1 MTIKTRQYKQSV
13 INEMTKND
21 NKDKTI
27 QTISYQRNDKKK
39 MTIQTI
45 SYQRNEKKTIKTTQY
60 KESVIDE
67 MTRNDNKD
75 KTIRIISNQ

>member
-27 QTISYQRNDKKK
+27 QTINEMTKNDNKDK
-39 MTIQTI
+39 TIQTI
-45 SYQRNEKKTIKTTQY
+45 SYQ
-60 KESVIDE
+60 
-67 MTRNDNKD
+67 
-75 KTIRIISNQ
+75 

>member
-27 QTISYQRNDKKK
+27 QRIIISEMAKNDNKDK
-39 MTIQTI
+39 TIQTI
-45 SYQRNEKKTIKTTQY
+45 SYQGNDKK
-60 KESVIDE
+60 
-67 MTRNDNKD
+67 
-75 KTIRIISNQ
+75 